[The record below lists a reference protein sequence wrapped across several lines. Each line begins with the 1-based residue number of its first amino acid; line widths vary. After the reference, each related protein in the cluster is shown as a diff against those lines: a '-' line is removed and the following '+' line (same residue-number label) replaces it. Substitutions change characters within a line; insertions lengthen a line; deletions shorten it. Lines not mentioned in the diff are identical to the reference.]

1 MNKKKIM
8 SLIMALVMLVGVFSP
23 LSAFADNANEP
34 GDGKQT
40 STQYEAPKSKIDT
53 NDVSEKKPGS
63 TTVIVHKLQADSYYA
78 EVKNGLKHDGGQI
91 TNLQGLGK
99 NVKELDGVTFTY
111 YKLKDETQLKDF
123 IDRKD
128 NLKTKEDVEKE
139 FVDYVNKKGAKLTA
153 AGTITTANG
162 AGATVKLTDGYY
174 WFVESGKPATVSSS
188 IAVPFGISIPLTNQ
202 VEVGGH
208 AKGTVYLS
216 KVHIYP
222 KNVTGNEPEPDKTVG
237 NLVNK
242 HESHDVGDTV
252 TWYMNATIPSN
263 IGDYKK
269 FEFTDT
275 LKEMLDYVG
284 NIEVKYGSADK
295 TEFKDLEHTLT
306 ATTHYTVENYDQ
318 QTRTFAVKL
327 TEAGIKEIADNIGNI
342 EKAKISVK
350 FDTTLNDKAK
360 VNTGNPNEYTLIYN
374 NGNGEDKKKKSDE
387 PKVFTGSKKFVK
399 TDSID
404 RTVLDGAEFI
414 VQNVI
419 DAQNIKY
426 LVKDTNT
433 GKITWTA
440 TKAEATVFKPTNG
453 EFEVGKLE
461 FSKKVKGK
469 PQDIKTIEF
478 EDADANKYQLVEIK
492 APDGYAKQDDP
503 IDFIIDNKSS
513 ETGEVKIDNK
523 KAVDDKT
530 NGTHQEIKNKKLTI
544 PQTGGMGTVLF
555 TVVGISLMA
564 GAVVAM
570 KRNREEA

>member
-8 SLIMALVMLVGVFSP
+8 SLILALVMILGVAMP
-23 LSAFADNANEP
+23 VFAA
-34 GDGKQT
+34 
-40 STQYEAPKSKIDT
+40 YEAPNSTIAEG
-53 NDVSEKKPGS
+53 DVSETKPTS

-111 YKLKDETQLKDF
+111 YKLNDEAQLKEFMDAKPATT
-123 IDRKD
+123 DAVTAKD
-128 NLKTKEDVEKE
+128 NT
-139 FVDYVNKKGAKLTA
+139 LTV

-162 AGATVKLTDGYY
+162 AGATVNLADGYY
-174 WFVESGKPATVSSS
+174 WFVESGKPDTVSSS
-188 IAVPFGISIPLTNQ
+188 IAVPFGISVPLTNQ
-202 VEVGGH
+202 VKVGNHEV
-208 AKGTVYLS
+208 GTVYLT
-216 KVHIYP
+216 KAHIYP

-252 TWYMNATIPSN
+252 TWHMNATIPSN
-263 IGDYKK
+263 IADYTK
-269 FEFTDT
+269 FEFSDT
-275 LKEMLDYVG
+275 LENMLDYVG
-284 NIEVKYGSADK
+284 NIEVKYGSGDK
-295 TEFKDLEHTLT
+295 TEFSQLEKTLT
-306 ATTHYTVENYDQ
+306 LGTHYTVDAYDST
-318 QTRTFAVKL
+318 TRTFAVKL
-327 TEAGIKEIADNIGNI
+327 TPAGIKEIADNIDGITNP
-342 EKAKISVK
+342 KISVK
-350 FDTTLNDKAK
+350 FDTTLNKEAK
-360 VNTGNPNEYTLIYN
+360 VDTGNPNEYTLKYN
-374 NGNGEDKKKKSDE
+374 NGNGEDKDKKSDK
-387 PKVFTGSKKFVK
+387 PRVFTGSKKFVK

-419 DAQNIKY
+419 DANNIQY
-426 LVKDTNT
+426 LVKDETT

-453 EFEVGKLE
+453 QFEVGKLE
-461 FSKKVKGK
+461 FSKKVKGQ
-469 PQDIKTIEF
+469 PTNIDEVEF
-478 EDADANKYQLVEIK
+478 ENVEVNKYQLVEIK
-492 APDGYAKQDDP
+492 APAEYAKLDDP
-503 IDFIIDNKSS
+503 IDFTIDNTSYNK
-513 ETGEVKIDNK
+513 GEVKIENN
-523 KAVDDKT
+523 KAVDDAT

>member
-8 SLIMALVMLVGVFSP
+8 SLILALVMILGVAMP
-23 LSAFADNANEP
+23 VFAA
-34 GDGKQT
+34 
-40 STQYEAPKSKIDT
+40 YEAPKSTIAEG
-53 NDVSEKKPGS
+53 DVSETKPTS

-111 YKLKDETQLKDF
+111 YKLKDEAQLKEFMDAKPATT
-123 IDRKD
+123 DAVTAKD
-128 NLKTKEDVEKE
+128 GT
-139 FVDYVNKKGAKLTA
+139 LTV
-153 AGTITTANG
+153 AGTITTAGG
-162 AGATVKLTDGYY
+162 AGATVNLADGYY

-188 IAVPFGISIPLTNQ
+188 IAVPFGISVPLTNQ
-202 VEVGGH
+202 VKVGNHEV
-208 AKGTVYLS
+208 GTVYLT
-216 KVHIYP
+216 KAHIYP

-252 TWYMNATIPSN
+252 TWHMNATIPSN
-263 IGDYKK
+263 IADYKK
-269 FEFTDT
+269 FEFTDK
-275 LKEMLDYVG
+275 LEEMLDYVG
-284 NIEVKYGSADK
+284 NIEVKYGSGDK
-295 TEFKDLEHTLT
+295 TEFADLEHSLTLN
-306 ATTHYTVENYDQ
+306 THYTVVDYDQ
-318 QTRTFAVKL
+318 TTRTFAVKL

-342 EKAKISVK
+342 TNPKISVK

-360 VNTGNPNEYTLIYN
+360 VNTGNPNEYTLTYN
-374 NGNGEDKKKKSDE
+374 NGNGEDKDKKSDK
-387 PKVFTGSKKFVK
+387 PRVFTGLKKFVK

-426 LVKDTNT
+426 LVKDETT

-453 EFEVGKLE
+453 QFEVGKLE

-469 PQDIKTIEF
+469 PQDIETIEF
-478 EDADANKYQLVEIK
+478 ENVEVNKYQLVEIK
-492 APDGYAKQDDP
+492 APEGYAKLDDP
-503 IDFIIDNKSS
+503 VDFIIDNKSS
-513 ETGEVKIDNK
+513 ETGEVKIENN
-523 KAVDDKT
+523 KAVDDAT